1 MDSKQI
7 RKMKLK
13 LPNIKHTTSEEAEIL
28 SQIRN
33 AKTREQGYARLIE
46 MYSRKIYWQIRR
58 MVYDHEDSDDLTQE
72 VFIKIFENIETFN
85 SSSKLSTW
93 IFRITYN
100 HTLNF
105 LKYKNKRV
113 KEGGCDFEST
123 VLANLPSD
131 PLFDGNQVELTLQK
145 AILSLPPKQRAVF
158 QMRYYDDLSF
168 AQISQITKT
177 SEGAL
182 KASYHFAV
190 EKIEQYVKINDNPIG

>member
-1 MDSKQI
+1 
-7 RKMKLK
+7 MKLK

-105 LKYKNKRV
+105 LKYKNKRM
-113 KEGGCDFEST
+113 KEGGCDFESM

-131 PLFDGNQVELTLQK
+131 PLFDGNQVELMLQK

-190 EKIEQYVKINDNPIG
+190 EKI